1 MALLTVPAE
10 QPFVGLVLAFP
21 DSGSASITGTTTETT
36 LYTYDIPAYVP
47 GKNGRLIIETWW
59 NATANA
65 NAKTPRIKAGAT
77 TLLTGSLTTAGA
89 FVDRRIVAW
98 NNDHSSQFT
107 YLGSHTGGWH
117 TASTAL
123 PTALALDGTGP
134 LMLTFTGQ
142 LADAGDTIRL
152 VAVFIDGVYR
162 N

>member
-1 MALLTVPAE
+1 MALLVVPSE
-10 QPFVGLVLAFP
+10 QPFVSLVQAFP

-47 GKNGRLIIETWW
+47 GKNGRLVIETWW

-77 TLLTGSLTTAGA
+77 TILTGSLTTSGA
-89 FVDRRIVAW
+89 FVDRRVIAW
-98 NNDHSSQFT
+98 ANNYSSQYT
-107 YLGSHTGGWH
+107 YIGSHTGGWH
-117 TASTAL
+117 TAATAL
-123 PTALALDGTGP
+123 PTSLTMTGTAAIT
-134 LMLTFTGQ
+134 LTFTGQ